1 MALNTLPNAGL
12 TNRGYPS
19 DRIVT
24 PIIINGDM
32 SVAQRGTSFSFNGS
46 SGYTVDRFNFTQ
58 TSGATGD
65 CTITQEADAPSNT
78 GLVKSVKI
86 AVDTAETPT
95 SSGNCVFEQGIEGFN
110 CAPLEHG
117 QSSPPSATLSFWVKS
132 NKTGTYS
139 VQIKAQGSTGRYVLF
154 DYTISSANTWE
165 KKTITWVGD
174 TSIALNY
181 DNSNQLRV
189 IWHLS
194 SGPDDKVS
202 PTSSWVTS
210 SSLQMSSN
218 AVNFFDSA
226 SNEIYLTGVQLEVGE
241 FDSTSIPSFPFESFE
256 NNLLK
261 CQRYFETF
269 PSNSGDGVIGFG
281 YGSGSDTARTMF
293 PFKVTKRATPT
304 MSDSLSSSRQYRINF
319 MNGSGTATNQ
329 NSTSTPSF
337 GTISTLNSGYMN
349 LAGFSSIGGGLF
361 GFLIYNNNTTLL
373 SADAEL

>member
-1 MALNTLPNAGL
+1 MAITRLGPNQDITAAKIAGTINFKNL
-12 TNRGYPS
+12 
-19 DRIVT
+19 
-24 PIIINGDM
+24 IINGDM
-32 SVAQRGTSFSFNGS
+32 SLAQRGTSFSFSSS
-46 SGYTVDRFNFTQ
+46 SGYTVDRFDFTQ

-95 SSGNCVFEQGIEGFN
+95 SSGNCIFQQGIEGFN

-226 SNEIYLTGVQLEVGE
+226 SNEIYITGVQLEADTSASDFE
-241 FDSTSIPSFPFESFE
+241 FLPYDVNLKRCRRYYFKPEFGTEHYLNTIDSTNTYRRTNIVHP
-256 NNLLK
+256 
-261 CQRYFETF
+261 
-269 PSNSGDGVIGFG
+269 NSMRASPTG
-281 YGSGSDTARTMF
+281 T
-293 PFKVTKRATPT
+293 VTTSLGGGGTHSAGKPT
-304 MSDSLSSSRQYRINF
+304 V
-319 MNGSGTATNQ
+319 SGTNKDSSAVNGDLTGNVG
-329 NSTSTPSF
+329 F
-337 GTISTLNSGYMN
+337 ARIVTL
-349 LAGFSSIGGGLF
+349 
-361 GFLIYNNNTTLL
+361 TL
-373 SADAEL
+373 DAEL